1 MLARR
6 FNEAQDCSSRESE
19 EVGRQCVWGGRHGV
33 RGEHIL
39 DDKAGRGRCG
49 EIWKVP
55 APKTLLHNPGGH
67 VYPHTSPNRLSSI
80 LAQLFLHP
88 F

>member
-1 MLARR
+1 MKPRTAAPGNLRR
-6 FNEAQDCSSRESE
+6 LEGS
-19 EVGRQCVWGGRHGV
+19 GGGRHGV

-39 DDKAGRGRCG
+39 DDKAGGGRCG

>member
-1 MLARR
+1 MLARW

-19 EVGRQCVWGGRHGV
+19 EVGRQWGWVGMGWG
-33 RGEHIL
+33 GEHIL
-39 DDKAGRGRCG
+39 DDKAGGGRRG

-55 APKTLLHNPGGH
+55 APKTLLHNPGGP
-67 VYPHTSPNRLSSI
+67 VYPHASPNRLSSI